1 MPIHTS
7 CHEVKWPPARFQ
19 WKTVA
24 ICGLRSGSAA
34 VRNGGQVGVSCRP
47 GWVEKGKQR
56 VQPPLEAVAVAGQQF
71 EEGAAV
77 LVVVEAGLAGLAA
90 VEDMVA
96 GGSGLLR
103 AASGAGHDGTPRG
116 FWVADPLLAPR
127 RVAYPCRPLWQVAPP
142 SRGAFLSQVLEKK
155 RLG

>member
-1 MPIHTS
+1 MGPRGPK
-7 CHEVKWPPARFQ
+7 EGAPLGPRV
-19 WKTVA
+19 
-24 ICGLRSGSAA
+24 
-34 VRNGGQVGVSCRP
+34 GQVQEQVVVHQAVV
-47 GWVEKGKQR
+47 VE
-56 VQPPLEAVAVAGQQF
+56 PPLEAVAVAGQQF
-71 EEGAAV
+71 EEVAAV

-90 VEDMVA
+90 VEDVVA
-96 GGSGLLR
+96 GGSGPLR

-142 SRGAFLSQVLEKK
+142 SRRAFLSQVLEKK